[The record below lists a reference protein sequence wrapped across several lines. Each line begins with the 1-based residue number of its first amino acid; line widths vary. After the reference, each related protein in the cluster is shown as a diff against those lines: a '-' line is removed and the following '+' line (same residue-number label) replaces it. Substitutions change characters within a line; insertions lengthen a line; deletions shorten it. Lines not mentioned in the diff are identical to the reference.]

1 MGVKQ
6 WASRVGAGVAVAGLL
21 AVSGA
26 APAQALSETGGKDC
40 SAGGGYVGLQV
51 EQQRYTDTMYYNVG
65 GKTTKKPGLYKYG
78 WDSGLRMTQT
88 WTGSS
93 TSLLLSGTYGYCYYP
108 Y

>member
-26 APAQALSETGGKDC
+26 APAQALSETGRKDC

-51 EQQRYTDTMYYNVG
+51 E
-65 GKTTKKPGLYKYG
+65 
-78 WDSGLRMTQT
+78 
-88 WTGSS
+88 
-93 TSLLLSGTYGYCYYP
+93 
-108 Y
+108 